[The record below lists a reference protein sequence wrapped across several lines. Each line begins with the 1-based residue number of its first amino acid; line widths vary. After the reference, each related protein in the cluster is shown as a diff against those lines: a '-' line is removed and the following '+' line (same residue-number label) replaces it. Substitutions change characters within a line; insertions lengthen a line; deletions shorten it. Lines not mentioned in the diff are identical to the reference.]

1 MQTQNGTD
9 SYDRLVITTPPKSY
23 ENFFVGDTNFEDLR
37 HMEQSS
43 CAIVIMSLP
52 KSAFTKPLQGT
63 GFVITRSTETPL
75 TACTYISSKWPQTTP
90 QDKVVLR
97 VFLGKPTDTTVDTHS
112 EEELS
117 ELALSEIR
125 KILGFTGN
133 PEWMEVVRLQKSM
146 PQYEVGHKE
155 RVATLMKHVAEDWH

>member
-1 MQTQNGTD
+1 M
-9 SYDRLVITTPPKSY
+9 
-23 ENFFVGDTNFEDLR
+23 GDEKFEDLR

-97 VFLGKPTDTTVDTHS
+97 VFLGKPTDSTVDTHS
-112 EEELS
+112 EEELC
-117 ELALSEIR
+117 ELAAFRNTKYIEVYR
-125 KILGFTGN
+125 KSRMDRSGTVTKKYAPI
-133 PEWMEVVRLQKSM
+133 
-146 PQYEVGHKE
+146 
-155 RVATLMKHVAEDWH
+155 